1 MSRIGRLPGVRA
13 VGSTSAIFYSGDRG
27 KFGLRAVEGRAL
39 ESRDQWA
46 PMSWSTIG
54 GDYFQALGVPLLR
67 GRFFSDRDD
76 ANASRVVVVNETMA
90 RRYWPGED
98 PIGKG
103 LKGFDP
109 RGHNDEWV
117 RVIGVVKDIHS
128 RGLDRTPM
136 AQIYEAQTQSLDE
149 TQNIVVRSE
158 TSLAPIR
165 ETIRSLDRTA
175 VWSDVSTLDDR
186 LRDLGAPRRFQTLL
200 LTLFA
205 AIALALAGVG
215 IFGMMHYSVAQRTQ
229 EIGVRMALGA
239 RPGSV
244 VGMVMR
250 EAVILVAAGVG
261 CGLAGSLGLVRF
273 IRGLLFGVSAG
284 DPLTMAG
291 VAILLTAIALLACA
305 IPARKAARVD
315 PMVALRSE

>member
-1 MSRIGRLPGVRA
+1 M
-13 VGSTSAIFYSGDRG
+13 T
-27 KFGLRAVEGRAL
+27 
-39 ESRDQWA
+39 
-46 PMSWSTIG
+46 WSTIG

-76 ANASRVVVVNETMA
+76 ARAPRVVIINETMA

-98 PIGKG
+98 PLGKG
-103 LKGFDP
+103 IKGFDP

-117 RVIGVVKDIHS
+117 RVIGVVRDMHT
-128 RGLDRTPM
+128 RGLDRAPM
-136 AQIYEAQTQSLDE
+136 AQIYETQAQSPDE
-149 TQNIVVRSE
+149 TENIVVRSE
-158 TSLAPIR
+158 TSVAAIR
-165 ETIRSLDRTA
+165 DTIRNLDKTA
-175 VWSDVSTLDDR
+175 VWSNVSTLDDK
-186 LRDLGAPRRFQTLL
+186 LRDLSAPRRFQTLL

-244 VGMVMR
+244 VGMILR
-250 EAVILVAAGVG
+250 EAAILVGAGVG
-261 CGLAGSLGLVRF
+261 FGLAGSLGLVRF

-284 DPLTMAG
+284 DPWTLGG
-291 VAILLTAIALLACA
+291 VAILLSAIALMACS
-305 IPARKAARVD
+305 IPARRAARVD